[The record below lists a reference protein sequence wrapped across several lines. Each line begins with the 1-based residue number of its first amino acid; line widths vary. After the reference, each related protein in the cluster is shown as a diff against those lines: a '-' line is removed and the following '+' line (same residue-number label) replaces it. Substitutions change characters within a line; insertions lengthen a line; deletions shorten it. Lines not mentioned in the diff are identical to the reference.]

1 MAPAVDVDAELDDVP
16 ESIPADPNVRN
27 YSYAVVDDQ
36 VYYRVNSLMNQV
48 KMPAATAERVKGMV
62 EIRDTVRELIAMQ
75 MEESVTDEEIHKQQ
89 EKLNQVYDAYTAKY
103 GVIGSNAN
111 KRAFSDDA
119 SYCLLCSLEDLNED
133 GTLKRKADMFTKRT
147 IKKAVAV
154 TSVETA
160 TEALALSLNERA
172 KVDLSYM
179 AQLTGKTEE
188 KITEELVGVIFKNP
202 LTDQWESGDEYLSG
216 NVREKLNTART
227 FAENHPEFTPNVRA
241 LEAVQPRELE
251 ASEIEVRIG
260 ATWIEPSDYQD
271 FMRELLHTPW
281 YLAQKEI
288 QVKYSEVNGEW
299 RITGKNAD
307 SPRNAFA
314 YATYVTERA
323 NAYRILEDTLNL
335 KDVRIYDKSVNEN
348 GDEIRVLNKKETMLA
363 SQKQDA
369 MKAAFKDWIFKDQQ
383 RRERLVRVYNE
394 RFNSIRPREYDGS
407 HLTFPGMNPEIEL
420 RPHQKNAVAHQLYG
434 DNVLLAHVVGAGK
447 TYEMVAAAME
457 SKRLGLS
464 QKNLFDRAVGSRVPA
479 VISGTQ
485 YPGGNQERF

>member
-1 MAPAVDVDAELDDVP
+1 
-16 ESIPADPNVRN
+16 
-27 YSYAVVDDQ
+27 
-36 VYYRVNSLMNQV
+36 
-48 KMPAATAERVKGMV
+48 
-62 EIRDTVRELIAMQ
+62 
-75 MEESVTDEEIHKQQ
+75 
-89 EKLNQVYDAYTAKY
+89 
-103 GVIGSNAN
+103 
-111 KRAFSDDA
+111 
-119 SYCLLCSLEDLNED
+119 
-133 GTLKRKADMFTKRT
+133 MFTKRT

-154 TSVETA
+154 ISVETA

-172 KVDLSYM
+172 KVDLPYM
-179 AQLTGKTEE
+179 AKLTGKTEE

-216 NVREKLNTART
+216 NVRDKLNTART
-227 FAENHPEFTPNVRA
+227 FAENRPEFTPNVRA
-241 LEAVQPRELE
+241 LEAVQPRNLE
-251 ASEIEVRIG
+251 ASEIEVRVG
-260 ATWIEPSDYQD
+260 ATWIEPSDYQA
-271 FMRELLHTPW
+271 FMVELLHTPW

-314 YATYVTERA
+314 YATYGTERA
-323 NAYRILEDTLNL
+323 NAYKILEDTLNL

-383 RRERLVRVYNE
+383 RRERLVKVYNE

-434 DNVLLAHVVGAGK
+434 ENVLLAHVVGAGK

-464 QKNLFDRAVGSRVPA
+464 QKNLFVVPNHLTEQWGA
-479 VISGTQ
+479 EFLQ
-485 YPGGNQERF
+485 LYPGANILVATKKDFEPANRKKFCARIAMGNYDAIIIGHSQFE

>member
-1 MAPAVDVDAELDDVP
+1 M
-16 ESIPADPNVRN
+16 
-27 YSYAVVDDQ
+27 
-36 VYYRVNSLMNQV
+36 
-48 KMPAATAERVKGMV
+48 
-62 EIRDTVRELIAMQ
+62 
-75 MEESVTDEEIHKQQ
+75 
-89 EKLNQVYDAYTAKY
+89 
-103 GVIGSNAN
+103 
-111 KRAFSDDA
+111 
-119 SYCLLCSLEDLNED
+119 
-133 GTLKRKADMFTKRT
+133 
-147 IKKAVAV
+147 
-154 TSVETA
+154 
-160 TEALALSLNERA
+160 
-172 KVDLSYM
+172 
-179 AQLTGKTEE
+179 
-188 KITEELVGVIFKNP
+188 
-202 LTDQWESGDEYLSG
+202 
-216 NVREKLNTART
+216 
-227 FAENHPEFTPNVRA
+227 
-241 LEAVQPRELE
+241 EAVQPRELE

-314 YATYVTERA
+314 YATYGTERA

-407 HLTFPGMNPEIEL
+407 HLTFLGMNPEIEL
-420 RPHQKNAVAHQLYG
+420 RPHQK
-434 DNVLLAHVVGAGK
+434 
-447 TYEMVAAAME
+447 M
-457 SKRLGLS
+457 LS
-464 QKNLFDRAVGSRVPA
+464 H
-479 VISGTQ
+479 ISFTGIMC
-485 YPGGNQERF
+485 FWLM

>member
-1 MAPAVDVDAELDDVP
+1 MLSSLHNAKNRAIVVVP
-16 ESIPADPNVRN
+16 LPILL
-27 YSYAVVDDQ
+27 Q
-36 VYYRVNSLMNQV
+36 V
-48 KMPAATAERVKGMV
+48 E
-62 EIRDTVRELIAMQ
+62 
-75 MEESVTDEEIHKQQ
+75 
-89 EKLNQVYDAYTAKY
+89 
-103 GVIGSNAN
+103 
-111 KRAFSDDA
+111 FSDDS

-172 KVDLSYM
+172 KVDLPYM
-179 AQLTGKTEE
+179 AKLTGKTEE

-216 NVREKLNTART
+216 NVRDKLNTART
-227 FAENHPEFTPNVRA
+227 FAENRPEFTPNVRA
-241 LEAVQPRELE
+241 LEAVQPRNLE
-251 ASEIEVRIG
+251 ASEIEVRVG
-260 ATWIEPSDYQD
+260 ATWIEPSDYQA
-271 FMRELLHTPW
+271 FMVELLHTPW

-314 YATYVTERA
+314 YATYGTERA
-323 NAYRILEDTLNL
+323 NAYKILEDTLNL

-369 MKAAFKDWIFKDQQ
+369 MKVAFKDWIFKDQQ
-383 RRERLVRVYNE
+383 RRERLVKVYNE

-420 RPHQKNAVAHQLYG
+420 RPHQKH
-434 DNVLLAHVVGAGK
+434 
-447 TYEMVAAAME
+447 
-457 SKRLGLS
+457 
-464 QKNLFDRAVGSRVPA
+464 
-479 VISGTQ
+479 
-485 YPGGNQERF
+485 

>member
-1 MAPAVDVDAELDDVP
+1 M
-16 ESIPADPNVRN
+16 
-27 YSYAVVDDQ
+27 
-36 VYYRVNSLMNQV
+36 
-48 KMPAATAERVKGMV
+48 
-62 EIRDTVRELIAMQ
+62 RELIAMQ

-281 YLAQKEI
+281 YLAQKEMMCCF
-288 QVKYSEVNGEW
+288 S
-299 RITGKNAD
+299 
-307 SPRNAFA
+307 
-314 YATYVTERA
+314 
-323 NAYRILEDTLNL
+323 
-335 KDVRIYDKSVNEN
+335 
-348 GDEIRVLNKKETMLA
+348 
-363 SQKQDA
+363 
-369 MKAAFKDWIFKDQQ
+369 
-383 RRERLVRVYNE
+383 
-394 RFNSIRPREYDGS
+394 
-407 HLTFPGMNPEIEL
+407 
-420 RPHQKNAVAHQLYG
+420 
-434 DNVLLAHVVGAGK
+434 
-447 TYEMVAAAME
+447 
-457 SKRLGLS
+457 
-464 QKNLFDRAVGSRVPA
+464 
-479 VISGTQ
+479 
-485 YPGGNQERF
+485 

>member
-1 MAPAVDVDAELDDVP
+1 
-16 ESIPADPNVRN
+16 
-27 YSYAVVDDQ
+27 
-36 VYYRVNSLMNQV
+36 
-48 KMPAATAERVKGMV
+48 MPAATAERVKGMV

-288 QVKYSEVNGEW
+288 TFAFFSGWHTGGKSIFMADT
-299 RITGKNAD
+299 ITDPAD
-307 SPRNAFA
+307 F
-314 YATYVTERA
+314 
-323 NAYRILEDTLNL
+323 
-335 KDVRIYDKSVNEN
+335 
-348 GDEIRVLNKKETMLA
+348 
-363 SQKQDA
+363 
-369 MKAAFKDWIFKDQQ
+369 
-383 RRERLVRVYNE
+383 
-394 RFNSIRPREYDGS
+394 
-407 HLTFPGMNPEIEL
+407 
-420 RPHQKNAVAHQLYG
+420 
-434 DNVLLAHVVGAGK
+434 
-447 TYEMVAAAME
+447 MVAPLIGNILVMINKTCCIKDDVVMDMIFINMGAYHIFIF
-457 SKRLGLS
+457 S
-464 QKNLFDRAVGSRVPA
+464 F
-479 VISGTQ
+479 Q
-485 YPGGNQERF
+485 YFVCKLLP

>member
-1 MAPAVDVDAELDDVP
+1 
-16 ESIPADPNVRN
+16 
-27 YSYAVVDDQ
+27 
-36 VYYRVNSLMNQV
+36 
-48 KMPAATAERVKGMV
+48 MPAATAERVKGMV

-288 QVKYSEVNGEW
+288 DDKVLLEYYKLEKDFEGPIELESTEGGYTPISGDSGHREPKKDPLTVIIDKINEKYGTHFTEMDKVLVQMENDYANQEKWQSYAKNNDRATFMLLFEKDFPNMAADRYEQNDQFFRKLFDDPDMMRQVMETVGSVLYERLKKKYIFDPKSGVIEEA
-299 RITGKNAD
+299 T
-307 SPRNAFA
+307 PE
-314 YATYVTERA
+314 TYV
-323 NAYRILEDTLNL
+323 EDTYLT
-335 KDVRIYDKSVNEN
+335 
-348 GDEIRVLNKKETMLA
+348 KK
-363 SQKQDA
+363 
-369 MKAAFKDWIFKDQQ
+369 
-383 RRERLVRVYNE
+383 
-394 RFNSIRPREYDGS
+394 
-407 HLTFPGMNPEIEL
+407 
-420 RPHQKNAVAHQLYG
+420 
-434 DNVLLAHVVGAGK
+434 
-447 TYEMVAAAME
+447 
-457 SKRLGLS
+457 
-464 QKNLFDRAVGSRVPA
+464 
-479 VISGTQ
+479 
-485 YPGGNQERF
+485 